1 MKKSPQWEKM
11 LGMIWN
17 KKAGPSDFTAPE
29 VGIMQYNRCLDDL
42 KKMGWKITSETVKG
56 LDGVSYKRHM
66 MVANYNLVKVAEYYS
81 AKQGKLF

>member
-17 KKAGPSDFTAPE
+17 RWKGPSDFTAA
-29 VGIMQYNRCLDDL
+29 GIMQYNTRLYDL
-42 KKMGWKITSETVKG
+42 KKMGWHITSVIVEG
-56 LDGVSYKRHM
+56 LDGVNYKRHM